1 VGSSQFNILVTC
13 QIHKQKE
20 MEKNMKK
27 FDSMLSFYNA
37 EPHIKIEVKANVKLV
52 KIGGGGSNI

>member
-20 MEKNMKK
+20 MEENMKK

-37 EPHIKIEVKANVKLV
+37 KPHTTIEIKANVKLV
-52 KIGGGGSNI
+52 KMGGGGGVA